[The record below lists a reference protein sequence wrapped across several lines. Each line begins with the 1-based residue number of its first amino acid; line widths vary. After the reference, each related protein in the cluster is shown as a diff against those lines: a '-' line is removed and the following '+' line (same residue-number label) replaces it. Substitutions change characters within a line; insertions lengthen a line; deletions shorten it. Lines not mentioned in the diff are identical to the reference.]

1 MNENAKNLG
10 KSWHQ
15 FGTRG
20 RAKISISCAPAMHRL
35 VLVFPFELL
44 EKRHTCTAGGQV
56 LPMQPANGIQL
67 ATT

>member
-20 RAKISISCAPAMHRL
+20 RAKIRL